1 MKRIISSLLTL
12 GVLFSV
18 TAQEK
23 IEQYYGSE
31 QEYENYVKF
40 TKDQRKFNSW
50 SVSLHGGAA
59 LGVKGELNSL
69 KLFGGEKNELGY
81 DVQLG
86 ITKHI
91 NHVFGIQLLGQMGQ
105 VSQTTDNIATVVSG
119 DYWATQTSY
128 QAVSLLADV
137 NFSSIFRRV
146 DNKSRY
152 AWALHGYGGIGVI
165 GYEVT
170 GNNDLTNRFHTTDG
184 NLTKVDMGFESM
196 FSQVGLG
203 LQYKLSQKLD
213 LELKSM
219 YIMTGDE
226 QWDGSSILG
235 VSSKNGNDNDGSD
248 NVWTNSLGI
257 IYKIGKHN
265 EHEKWYDP
273 FQALYSQQ
281 VLASGGFECIDEDN
295 DGVCD
300 EWDCELGTLAG
311 ARVDGCGKALDVDLD
326 GFIDLE
332 DKCVVV
338 PGVENGTLGKGCPIE
353 KAPIEPLPVVVE
365 TDIINLSDVEFYYN
379 EARWY
384 PEYNNL
390 LKKAARAIIANPDAN
405 FVLEGHTDARGSDAY
420 NEKLS
425 QKRAEAIK
433 AYLVSQGAAAS
444 KIQAVGKG
452 ESEILNHCHNGVKC
466 TNDEH
471 RANRRVLL
479 RSDRKLVM
487 PN

>member
-1 MKRIISSLLTL
+1 MRKTISSLLAL
-12 GVLFSV
+12 GFLVSA

-40 TKDQRKFNSW
+40 NKDQRKFDSW
-50 SVSLHGGAA
+50 SISLHGGSSMMA
-59 LGVKGELNSL
+59 KGELTSL
-69 KLFGGEKNELGY
+69 GIFGGEDFNIGY

-86 ITKHI
+86 LTKNI
-91 NHVFGIQLLGQMGQ
+91 NHAFGIQLLGQIG
-105 VSQTTDNIATVVSG
+105 QTTQSVNYLGAEYGSKSD
-119 DYWATQTSY
+119 Y
-128 QAVSLLADV
+128 QAISLIGDV
-137 NFSSIFRRV
+137 NLSSIFRRV

-165 GYEVT
+165 GYET
-170 GNNDLTNRFHTTDG
+170 EADGGANDGAKLA
-184 NLTKVDMGFESM
+184 KVDMDFESM
-196 FSQVGLG
+196 FAQVGWG
-203 LQYKLSQKLD
+203 LQYKLNQSFD
-213 LELKSM
+213 LEFKSM
-219 YIMTGDE
+219 YVMTGDE
-226 QWDGSSILG
+226 QYDGSDAFGLTGGTSG
-235 VSSKNGNDNDGSD
+235 SGGDDDGSD
-248 NVWTNSLGI
+248 NFWTNSLGI

-281 VLASGGFECIDEDN
+281 VLDKGGFECIDEDN

-332 DKCVVV
+332 DKCVTV

-353 KAPIEPLPVVVE
+353 KEVVAPVEKVVIT
-365 TDIINLSDVEFYYN
+365 TDVINLSDVEFYYN

-390 LKKAARAIIANPDAN
+390 LQKAARAIVANPEAQ
-405 FVLEGHTDARGSDAY
+405 FTLEGHTDSRGSDTY

-425 QKRAEAIK
+425 QRRADAIK
-433 AYLVSQGAAAS
+433 KYLVSQGADAS
-444 KIQAVGKG
+444 RIIAVGKG
-452 ESEILNHCHNGVKC
+452 ESEILNHCVNGVKC

-471 RANRRVLL
+471 RINRRVLL
-479 RSDRKLVM
+479 RADRKLVM